1 VPLSS
6 EKKAPIPTTQPVLDE
21 SRSVLLT
28 LPAEQGQVEL
38 GAPVPRSV
46 VDEHGVQVSLVV
58 YATQGVTLSTC
69 ALVPA
74 VEDPSSW
81 R

>member
-1 VPLSS
+1 
-6 EKKAPIPTTQPVLDE
+6 
-21 SRSVLLT
+21 
-28 LPAEQGQVEL
+28 
-38 GAPVPRSV
+38 
-46 VDEHGVQVSLVV
+46 V